1 VLGHG
6 NYFVIGAS
14 VDRSK
19 IGFQANS
26 ELGYIYPDLFVG
38 PNAAIPGTGDII
50 RTAGNLGFSPVSL
63 AAWQTYYGAYFNETF
78 DLTNRL
84 SLTAGGRYNLA
95 AIDMADLFGTSPDL
109 SASYTYARFNPVT
122 GLTYKI
128 LPELMTFYAGYSEAN
143 RIPTPL
149 ELGCS
154 NPQKPCLLEGFLV
167 SDPPLQQVIARTKEA
182 GLRGNFT
189 TAGGRGDWKL
199 GLFRIDSQNDIIQVA
214 STLQGRGVF
223 QNVPATRR
231 EGLEAGAQY
240 QTGQYLVYA
249 NYAFI
254 DATYQFSGA
263 LASPNNPFADA
274 NGNIFVT
281 PGNQIPGIPQHQI
294 KGGVDYWFTP
304 QLKLGTDVIW
314 VSSQWF
320 VGDDANQNPKLADYW
335 VANLHGS
342 YQLTKEL
349 QIYGFINN
357 LFNRKFATFGTF
369 FDPQSTVAV
378 AIPNVLFDH
387 RTVTPA
393 QPLSVY
399 VGMRAKL

>member
-1 VLGHG
+1 
-6 NYFVIGAS
+6 
-14 VDRSK
+14 
-19 IGFQANS
+19 
-26 ELGYIYPDLFVG
+26 
-38 PNAAIPGTGDII
+38 
-50 RTAGNLGFSPVSL
+50 
-63 AAWQTYYGAYFNETF
+63 
-78 DLTNRL
+78 
-84 SLTAGGRYNLA
+84 
-95 AIDMADLFGTSPDL
+95 
-109 SASYTYARFNPVT
+109 
-122 GLTYKI
+122 
-128 LPELMTFYAGYSEAN
+128 
-143 RIPTPL
+143 
-149 ELGCS
+149 
-154 NPQKPCLLEGFLV
+154 
-167 SDPPLQQVIARTKEA
+167 
-182 GLRGNFT
+182 
-189 TAGGRGDWKL
+189 
-199 GLFRIDSQNDIIQVA
+199 
-214 STLQGRGVF
+214 
-223 QNVPATRR
+223 
-231 EGLEAGAQY
+231 
-240 QTGQYLVYA
+240 VYA

-281 PGNQIPGIPQHQI
+281 PGKQIPGIPQHQI

-304 QLKLGTDVIW
+304 ELKLGTDVIW

-320 VGDDANQNPKLADYW
+320 VGDDANQNPKLSDYW